1 MRPLLRRAA
10 RRLGYHLVRA
20 NAYSP
25 IPDVDALPAAIW
37 DAAAPMPGVDL
48 RLEAGLALLEGDLA
62 PFVAEYAPPAGPPG
76 TAHGYYLGNP
86 MYGGLDAEV
95 LYAMVRRLRPAR
107 IVEVGAG
114 WSSLVIADA
123 AARNAAEGAPVEHR
137 VYDPQ
142 PSPLLANLDAG
153 AVVTACPAQAIPAG
167 AFAALQDGDVLF
179 VDTTHAVKP
188 GGDVVRLALEV
199 VPALAPGVVVHVH
212 DFFRPFEY
220 PRELVEHWG
229 AYWQEH
235 YLLQAFLAFNDD
247 FEVLLANHAL
257 ARLHHERVRV
267 IVPSLEAAM
276 MPSALWLQRKVTSPA
291 AADGT
296 MGH

>member
-1 MRPLLRRAA
+1 
-10 RRLGYHLVRA
+10 
-20 NAYSP
+20 
-25 IPDVDALPAAIW
+25 
-37 DAAAPMPGVDL
+37 
-48 RLEAGLALLEGDLA
+48 
-62 PFVAEYAPPAGPPG
+62 
-76 TAHGYYLGNP
+76 

-107 IVEVGAG
+107 VVEIGAG
-114 WSSLVIADA
+114 WSSLVVADA

-142 PSPLLANLDAG
+142 PSPLLANLDADV
-153 AVVTACPAQAIPAG
+153 AVTACEAQAIAPEV
-167 AFAALQDGDVLF
+167 FAALGAGDVLF

-188 GGDVVRLALEV
+188 GGDVVRLLLEV

-220 PRELVEHWG
+220 PRELVEFWG

-235 YLLQAFLAFNDD
+235 YLLQGFLAFNDA

-257 ARLHHERVRV
+257 ARLHHERVRAV
-267 IVPSLEAAM
+267 VPSLEPAM
-276 MPSALWLQRKVTSPA
+276 MPSALWLQRKMPSPA